1 MVKLSVVEIEKTF
14 GTISAVDKV
23 SFELEKREFLSLL
36 GPSGCGKTTILRLI
50 AGFER
55 PDAGQILLDGRKLLP
70 VPPEKR
76 QIGFVFQNYALF
88 PHMTVA
94 RNIAYG
100 VRFDRRIDT
109 QRRVEELLDLV
120 DLRGFERRRPAELSS
135 GQSQRV
141 ALARALAP
149 KPAILLLDEPLSALD
164 AKLRESLR
172 SEIRRIQ
179 QEIRLSAIYVTHD
192 QEEAL
197 ALSDRIGVINEGRIE
212 QIGTPKAIYR
222 HPETTFVASFIGH
235 TNRLEGIV
243 IGYVDECMQVKV
255 GRELLLVADSGAAS
269 GRRTTRSGRT
279 TCGGRVTLF
288 IKEEDLHL
296 DGSGKN
302 TLIAQVKRI
311 EYRGDATVIALVSP
325 LGSLRARIAGTKED
339 LPGIGGRVTVGFEE
353 KDVILIAD
361 S

>member
-1 MVKLSVVEIEKTF
+1 VVKLSVVEIEKTF
-14 GTISAVDKV
+14 GAINAVDKV
-23 SFELEKREFLSLL
+23 SFELERREFLSLL

-109 QRRVEELLDLV
+109 KRRVEELLDLV

-149 KPAILLLDEPLSALD
+149 KPAILLLDEPLSA
-164 AKLRESLR
+164 R
-172 SEIRRIQ
+172 SP
-179 QEIRLSAIYVTHD
+179 SP
-192 QEEAL
+192 
-197 ALSDRIGVINEGRIE
+197 IE
-212 QIGTPKAIYR
+212 
-222 HPETTFVASFIGH
+222 
-235 TNRLEGIV
+235 
-243 IGYVDECMQVKV
+243 
-255 GRELLLVADSGAAS
+255 
-269 GRRTTRSGRT
+269 
-279 TCGGRVTLF
+279 
-288 IKEEDLHL
+288 
-296 DGSGKN
+296 
-302 TLIAQVKRI
+302 
-311 EYRGDATVIALVSP
+311 
-325 LGSLRARIAGTKED
+325 LG
-339 LPGIGGRVTVGFEE
+339 
-353 KDVILIAD
+353 
-361 S
+361 

>member
-14 GTISAVDKV
+14 GVISAVDKV
-23 SFELEKREFLSLL
+23 SFELERREFLSLL
-36 GPSGCGKTTILRLI
+36 GPSGCGKTTTLRLI

-109 QRRVEELLDLV
+109 KRRVEELLDLV

-149 KPAILLLDEPLSALD
+149 KPKLLLLDEPLSALD
-164 AKLRESLR
+164 ARLRESLR
-172 SEIRRIQ
+172 GEIRRIQ
-179 QEIRLSAIYVTHD
+179 QEIGLSAIYVTHD

-197 ALSDRIGVINEGRIE
+197 ALSDRIGVMNEGVIE
-212 QIGTPKAIYR
+212 QIGTPKEIYH

-243 IGYVDECMQVKV
+243 IGYVDECTQVRV
-255 GRELLLVADSGAAS
+255 GEVIVVAVAGDAAP
-269 GRRTTRSGRT
+269 GT
-279 TCGGRVTLF
+279 RVTLF

-296 DGSGKN
+296 DGRGEN
-302 TLIAQVKRI
+302 ALIARVERI
-311 EYRGDATVIALVSP
+311 EYRGDATVIALASP

>member
-1 MVKLSVVEIEKTF
+1 MVKLSLVEIEKAF
-14 GTISAVDKV
+14 GTIIAVDKV
-23 SFELEKREFLSLL
+23 SFELERREFLSLL
-36 GPSGCGKTTILRLI
+36 GPSGCGKTTTLRLI

-55 PDAGQILLDGRKLLP
+55 PDTGQIFLDGRKLLP

-149 KPAILLLDEPLSALD
+149 KPKLLLLDEPLSALD

-172 SEIRRIQ
+172 GEIRRIQ
-179 QEIRLSAIYVTHD
+179 QEIGLSAIYVTHD

-197 ALSDRIGVINEGRIE
+197 ALSDRIGVMNEGRIE

-222 HPETTFVASFIGH
+222 DPETTFVASFIGH

-243 IGYVDECMQVKV
+243 IDYVDGRMQVRIGEV
-255 GRELLLVADSGAAS
+255 IVAAVAGNAAP
-269 GRRTTRSGRT
+269 GT
-279 TCGGRVTLF
+279 RVTLF

-296 DGSGKN
+296 DGSGEK

-311 EYRGDATVIALVSP
+311 EYRGDATVIALASS
-325 LGSLRARIAGTKED
+325 LGSLRARVAGMKED

-353 KDVILIAD
+353 KDVILIAG

>member
-1 MVKLSVVEIEKTF
+1 VKLSVVEIEKTF

-23 SFELEKREFLSLL
+23 SFELERREFLSLL

-255 GRELLLVADSGAAS
+255 GRDVLLVADSGAAS
-269 GRRTTRSGRT
+269 GT
-279 TCGGRVTLF
+279 RVTLF

>member
-1 MVKLSVVEIEKTF
+1 MKLSVVEIEKTF

-23 SFELEKREFLSLL
+23 SFELERREFLSLL

-235 TNRLEGIV
+235 TNRLEGTV

-269 GRRTTRSGRT
+269 GT
-279 TCGGRVTLF
+279 RVTLF

-296 DGSGKN
+296 DGSGEN
-302 TLIAQVKRI
+302 TLIARVKKI

>member
-1 MVKLSVVEIEKTF
+1 VVKLSLVEIEKTF
-14 GTISAVDKV
+14 GSIIAVDKV
-23 SFELEKREFLSLL
+23 SFELERREFLSLL
-36 GPSGCGKTTILRLI
+36 GPSGCGKTTTLRLI

-55 PDAGQILLDGRKLLP
+55 PDAGQIFLDGRKLLP

-109 QRRVEELLDLV
+109 KRRVEELLDLV
-120 DLRGFERRRPAELSS
+120 GLRGFERRRPAGLSS

-149 KPAILLLDEPLSALD
+149 KPKLLLLDEPLSALD

-172 SEIRRIQ
+172 GEIRRIQ
-179 QEIRLSAIYVTHD
+179 QEIGLSAIYVTHD

-197 ALSDRIGVINEGRIE
+197 ALSDRIGVMNKGRIE
-212 QIGTPKAIYR
+212 QIGNPKGIYR

-235 TNRLEGIV
+235 TNRLEGTV
-243 IGYVDECMQVKV
+243 IGYVDGRTQVKV
-255 GRELLLVADSGAAS
+255 GEAVVVAVVSDAAL
-269 GRRTTRSGRT
+269 GT
-279 TCGGRVTLF
+279 RVTLF
-288 IKEEDLHL
+288 IKEEDLRL
-296 DGSGKN
+296 DGSGEK
-302 TLIAQVKRI
+302 TLIARVERI
-311 EYRGDATVIALVSP
+311 EYRGDATVIALTSL
-325 LGSLRARIAGTKED
+325 LGTLHARIASTKED
-339 LPGIGGRVTVGFEE
+339 LPGIGGRVTVGFDEQ
-353 KDVILIAD
+353 DVILIAD

>member
-1 MVKLSVVEIEKTF
+1 MVKLSVVEIEKAF
-14 GTISAVDKV
+14 GTIIAVDKV
-23 SFELEKREFLSLL
+23 SFELERREFLSLL
-36 GPSGCGKTTILRLI
+36 GPSGCGKTTTLRLI

-55 PDAGQILLDGRKLLP
+55 PDTGQIFLDGRKLLP

-149 KPAILLLDEPLSALD
+149 KPKLLLLDEPLSALD

-172 SEIRRIQ
+172 GEIRRIQ
-179 QEIRLSAIYVTHD
+179 QEIGLSAIYVTHD

-197 ALSDRIGVINEGRIE
+197 ALSDRIGVMNEGSIE

-222 HPETTFVASFIGH
+222 DPETTFVASFIGH

-243 IGYVDECMQVKV
+243 IDYVDGRMQVRIGEV
-255 GRELLLVADSGAAS
+255 IVAAVAGNAAP
-269 GRRTTRSGRT
+269 GT
-279 TCGGRVTLF
+279 RVTLF

-296 DGSGKN
+296 DGSGEK

-311 EYRGDATVIALVSP
+311 EYRGDATVIALASS
-325 LGSLRARIAGTKED
+325 LGSLRARVAGMKED

-353 KDVILIAD
+353 KDVILIAG

>member
-1 MVKLSVVEIEKTF
+1 VVKLSVVEIEKTF

-149 KPAILLLDEPLSALD
+149 KPELLLLDEPLSALD

-212 QIGTPKAIYR
+212 QIGTPKAIYH

-235 TNRLEGIV
+235 TNRLEGTV

-255 GRELLLVADSGAAS
+255 GRELLLVADSGATS
-269 GRRTTRSGRT
+269 GT
-279 TCGGRVTLF
+279 RVTLF

-296 DGSGKN
+296 DGSGEN
-302 TLIAQVKRI
+302 TLIARVKRI

-339 LPGIGGRVTVGFEE
+339 LPGIGGRLTVGFEE

>member
-1 MVKLSVVEIEKTF
+1 VKLSVVEIEKTF

-23 SFELEKREFLSLL
+23 SFELERREFLSLL

-212 QIGTPKAIYR
+212 QIGTPKAIYH

-235 TNRLEGIV
+235 TNRLEGTV

-269 GRRTTRSGRT
+269 GT
-279 TCGGRVTLF
+279 RVTLF

>member
-255 GRELLLVADSGAAS
+255 GRDVLLVADSGAAS
-269 GRRTTRSGRT
+269 GT
-279 TCGGRVTLF
+279 RVTLF

>member
-1 MVKLSVVEIEKTF
+1 MKLSVVEIEKTF
-14 GTISAVDKV
+14 GAINAVDKV
-23 SFELEKREFLSLL
+23 SFELERREFLSLL

-243 IGYVDECMQVKV
+243 IGYVDGRTQVKV
-255 GRELLLVADSGAAS
+255 GEAVVVAVVSDAAL
-269 GRRTTRSGRT
+269 GT
-279 TCGGRVTLF
+279 RVTLF

-296 DGSGKN
+296 DGSGEK
-302 TLIAQVKRI
+302 TLIAQVERI
-311 EYRGDATVIALVSP
+311 EYRGDATVIALTSP
-325 LGSLRARIAGTKED
+325 LGTLHARIAGTKED
-339 LPGIGGRVTVGFEE
+339 LPEIGGRVTIGFEE

>member
-1 MVKLSVVEIEKTF
+1 VKLSVVEIEKTF

-269 GRRTTRSGRT
+269 GT
-279 TCGGRVTLF
+279 RVTLF

-296 DGSGKN
+296 DGSGEN
-302 TLIAQVKRI
+302 TLIARVKKI

>member
-14 GTISAVDKV
+14 GAINAVDKV
-23 SFELEKREFLSLL
+23 SFELERREFLSLL

-243 IGYVDECMQVKV
+243 IGYVDGRTQVKV
-255 GRELLLVADSGAAS
+255 GEAVVVAVVSDAAL
-269 GRRTTRSGRT
+269 GT
-279 TCGGRVTLF
+279 RVTLF

-296 DGSGKN
+296 DGSGEK
-302 TLIAQVKRI
+302 TLIAQVERI
-311 EYRGDATVIALVSP
+311 EYRGDATVIALTSP
-325 LGSLRARIAGTKED
+325 LGTLHARIAGTKED
-339 LPGIGGRVTVGFEE
+339 LPEIGGRVTIGFEE

>member
-1 MVKLSVVEIEKTF
+1 VVKLSLVEIEKAF
-14 GTISAVDKV
+14 GTIIAVDKV
-23 SFELEKREFLSLL
+23 SFELERREFLSLL
-36 GPSGCGKTTILRLI
+36 GPSGCGKTTTLRLI

-55 PDAGQILLDGRKLLP
+55 PDTGQIFLDGRKLLP

-149 KPAILLLDEPLSALD
+149 KPKLLLLDEPLSALD

-172 SEIRRIQ
+172 GEIRRIQ
-179 QEIRLSAIYVTHD
+179 QEIGLSAIYVTHD

-197 ALSDRIGVINEGRIE
+197 ALSDRIGVMNEGRIE

-222 HPETTFVASFIGH
+222 DPETTFVASFIGH

-243 IGYVDECMQVKV
+243 IDYVDGRMQVRIGEV
-255 GRELLLVADSGAAS
+255 IVAAVAGNAAP
-269 GRRTTRSGRT
+269 GT
-279 TCGGRVTLF
+279 RVTLF

-296 DGSGKN
+296 DGSGEK

-311 EYRGDATVIALVSP
+311 EYRGDATVIALASS
-325 LGSLRARIAGTKED
+325 LGSLRARVAGMKED

-353 KDVILIAD
+353 KDVILIAG

>member
-14 GTISAVDKV
+14 GAISAVDKV
-23 SFELEKREFLSLL
+23 SFELERHEFLSLL

-109 QRRVEELLDLV
+109 KRRVEELLDLV
-120 DLRGFERRRPAELSS
+120 DLRGFERRRPAKLSS

-149 KPAILLLDEPLSALD
+149 KPELLLLDEPLSALD

-172 SEIRRIQ
+172 GEIRRIQ
-179 QEIRLSAIYVTHD
+179 QEIGLSAIYVTHD

-197 ALSDRIGVINEGRIE
+197 ALSDRIGVMNEGRIE
-212 QIGTPKAIYR
+212 QIGTPKVIYR

-235 TNRLEGIV
+235 TNRLEGV
-243 IGYVDECMQVKV
+243 VTGYVDECMQVKV
-255 GRELLLVADSGAAS
+255 GRDLLLVADSGAAS
-269 GRRTTRSGRT
+269 RRRTTRS
-279 TCGGRVTLF
+279 GRVTLF
-288 IKEEDLHL
+288 IKEEDLHI
-296 DGSGKN
+296 DGSGEK
-302 TLIAQVKRI
+302 TLIARVERI
-311 EYRGDATVIALVSP
+311 EYRGDATVIALASS
-325 LGSLRARIAGTKED
+325 LGPLRARIAATKED
-339 LPGIGGRVTVGFEE
+339 LPGIGSQVTVGFEE

>member
-14 GTISAVDKV
+14 GAINAVDKV
-23 SFELEKREFLSLL
+23 SFELERREFLSLL

-109 QRRVEELLDLV
+109 KRRVEELLDLV

-197 ALSDRIGVINEGRIE
+197 ALSDRIGVMNEGRIE

-222 HPETTFVASFIGH
+222 HPETTFVAAFIGH
-235 TNRLEGIV
+235 TNRLEGVV
-243 IGYVDECMQVKV
+243 IGYIDECMQVKV
-255 GRELLLVADSGAAS
+255 GEVVVVAVASDAAL
-269 GRRTTRSGRT
+269 GT
-279 TCGGRVTLF
+279 RVTLF
-288 IKEEDLHL
+288 IKEEDLHI
-296 DGSGKN
+296 DGSGEK
-302 TLIAQVKRI
+302 TLIARVKRI
-311 EYRGDATVIALVSP
+311 EYRGDATVIALASP
-325 LGSLRARIAGTKED
+325 LGPLRARIAGTKED
-339 LPGIGGRVTVGFEE
+339 LPEIGGRVTVGFEE

>member
-1 MVKLSVVEIEKTF
+1 MKLSVVEIEKTF

-23 SFELEKREFLSLL
+23 SFELERREFLSLL

-255 GRELLLVADSGAAS
+255 GRDVLLVADSGAAS
-269 GRRTTRSGRT
+269 GT
-279 TCGGRVTLF
+279 RVTLF

>member
-23 SFELEKREFLSLL
+23 SFELERREFLSLL

-149 KPAILLLDEPLSALD
+149 KPELLLLDEPLSALD

-212 QIGTPKAIYR
+212 QIGTPKAIYH

-235 TNRLEGIV
+235 TNRLEGTV

-269 GRRTTRSGRT
+269 GT
-279 TCGGRVTLF
+279 RVTLF

>member
-1 MVKLSVVEIEKTF
+1 VKLSVVEIEKTF
-14 GTISAVDKV
+14 GAINAVDKV
-23 SFELEKREFLSLL
+23 SFELERREFLSLL

-243 IGYVDECMQVKV
+243 IGYVDGRTQVKV
-255 GRELLLVADSGAAS
+255 GEAVVVAVVSDAAL
-269 GRRTTRSGRT
+269 GT
-279 TCGGRVTLF
+279 RVTLF

-296 DGSGKN
+296 DGSGEK
-302 TLIAQVKRI
+302 TLIAQVERI
-311 EYRGDATVIALVSP
+311 EYRGDATVIALTSP
-325 LGSLRARIAGTKED
+325 LGTLHARIAGTKED
-339 LPGIGGRVTVGFEE
+339 LPEIGGRVTIGFEE